1 MEEIKDL
8 KEILAIAK
16 CMRDKLLTNMM
27 KEQQFKLDLRS
38 TVNKEAGIEL
48 LLEQQMSTFNNIFE
62 QMNSKLANI

>member
-48 LLEQQMSTFNNIFE
+48 LLEQ
-62 QMNSKLANI
+62 